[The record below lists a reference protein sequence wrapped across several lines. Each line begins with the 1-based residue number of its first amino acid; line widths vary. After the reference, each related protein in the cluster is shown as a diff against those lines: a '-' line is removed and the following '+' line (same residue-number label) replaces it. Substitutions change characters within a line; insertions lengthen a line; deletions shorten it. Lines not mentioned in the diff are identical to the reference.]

1 MPNKN
6 SLPVS
11 AMKSCSA
18 LVIPSST
25 TTGISVSTVSTVSTV
40 VSVII
45 STTGTTFS
53 ATAICSAV
61 PSSKY
66 TRTRASFLPKPKK
79 PFDGSSNTFTDV
91 TTRP

>member
-18 LVIPSST
+18 FVIPSST

-40 VSVII
+40 VSVIV
-45 STTGTTFS
+45 STTDTTSS
-53 ATAICSAV
+53 ATAIFSAV

-66 TRTRASFLPKPKK
+66 TRTRASFLPNPKK